1 MKNKKI
7 IIILIIAVLIITA
20 GAILFYLKK
29 GNKQDNTEVSEV
41 MQENSTVK
49 PKLEITQETTEELP
63 EMNVLQLEKIEKETD
78 ESSDGDAD
86 SKDSDS
92 EDADSEAGDSAG
104 DEEEE
109 SELTAEEMAEKEKEE
124 AELASVTNAR
134 LAEEMSEDLFS
145 GQLIFDGRLLTVPFN
160 YSEICDK
167 YSFDP
172 ADYGYKDGIELES
185 GQRVVGTVELES
197 EEMDDNVTFWAG
209 FINDTDKP
217 LDIMDSK
224 VNAIRLDIRWS
235 NTEDYPTLILPGSI
249 SWGSTLEDIYAA
261 YGEPEKEPAYM
272 EDSGYTSLSYD
283 SGDYRYYVELIVYD
297 EIGLTEVSIRCY

>member
-1 MKNKKI
+1 
-7 IIILIIAVLIITA
+7 
-20 GAILFYLKK
+20 
-29 GNKQDNTEVSEV
+29 
-41 MQENSTVK
+41 
-49 PKLEITQETTEELP
+49 
-63 EMNVLQLEKIEKETD
+63 
-78 ESSDGDAD
+78 
-86 SKDSDS
+86 
-92 EDADSEAGDSAG
+92 
-104 DEEEE
+104 
-109 SELTAEEMAEKEKEE
+109 
-124 AELASVTNAR
+124 
-134 LAEEMSEDLFS
+134 MSEDLFS

-235 NTEDYPTLILPGSI
+235 NTEDYPTLILPGNI
-249 SWGSTLEDIYAA
+249 TWGSTLEDIYAA